1 MEGTV
6 SKKDIFLNLALCG
19 APTGLLDVWMKF
31 ITVAVHCN
39 CIFETT
45 LTLTLF
51 LFLRKCKHWF
61 RLLWQ
66 GEILHI
72 LFSFLIWSKESF
84 LFSLARPASGER
96 LTSLEESLVRCFA
109 FYKTSSKTSG
119 AMFLKNIVQ
128 SIASLIIMYPLHKS
142 WHDCEWECEQPAL
155 WRLPHITG
163 PLTTLWPPLPFG
175 TWAGQECQISLLL
188 CFFLIFK
195 ELYTLRYR

>member
-19 APTGLLDVWMKF
+19 APAGLLDVWMKF

-66 GEILHI
+66 GETLHI

-119 AMFLKNIVQ
+119 AIFFKHRTKHCIVKQKVHPETEIDKHDKLSVENIWPRIPDMQVKE
-128 SIASLIIMYPLHKS
+128 LLHL
-142 WHDCEWECEQPAL
+142 CA
-155 WRLPHITG
+155 
-163 PLTTLWPPLPFG
+163 
-175 TWAGQECQISLLL
+175 ISLVCVIL
-188 CFFLIFK
+188 CFINLCACA
-195 ELYTLRYR
+195 

>member
-109 FYKTSSKTSG
+109 FYKALG
-119 AMFLKNIVQ
+119 ALFCKNNVQ
-128 SIASLIIMYPLHKS
+128 NIASLSKKC
-142 WHDCEWECEQPAL
+142 DVFTRCFRFQKAL
-155 WRLPHITG
+155 AHPETESM
-163 PLTTLWPPLPFG
+163 TN
-175 TWAGQECQISLLL
+175 SLL
-188 CFFLIFK
+188 IIK
-195 ELYTLRYR
+195 PRRPHS